1 MPAVGLPS
9 PPISPKQPDLLIM
22 RILVTGGAGYVGSH
36 VVRTLLDAGHQVVIV
51 DDFSSGHRLTVP
63 DGVPVHVGRCGDA
76 AVLDAASQDGRPEAV
91 MHMAARCSVSES
103 VEYPQIY
110 YQNNL
115 LESLA
120 LMDWMVA
127 RDVPFLV
134 HSSTC
139 AVYGIPERQP
149 ISEETETCPIN
160 PYGAT
165 KLAVDRAIQFY
176 SDAKSLTGIALRY
189 FNAAGAHPDGS
200 LGEDKTP
207 ASNLIPKVFEVALGR
222 AELVEVYG
230 DDYPTPDGTGVRDY
244 VHVLDLAAGH
254 LAALQKLAGGHPG
267 GVFNLGTGRGHSV
280 LEVVEAARQVTGH
293 PIPVQIESRRL
304 GDPAMLVADA
314 QRAERDLG
322 WAAQRSQIDTLVGD
336 AWKWRSKHPNGY
348 TQVETSR

>member
-1 MPAVGLPS
+1 
-9 PPISPKQPDLLIM
+9 M

-36 VVRTLLDAGHQVVIV
+36 VVRALLDAGHRVVIV
-51 DDFSSGHRLTVP
+51 DDLVSGHRVTVP
-63 DGVPVHVGRCGDA
+63 DDVPLHVGHCGDA
-76 AVLDAASQDGRPEAV
+76 AVLDAASQEGRPDAV
-91 MHMAARCSVSES
+91 MHMAAKCSVSES
-103 VEYPQIY
+103 VEYPQVY

-127 RDVPFLV
+127 RGVPFLV

-149 ISEETETCPIN
+149 ISEETETRPIN

-176 SDAKSLTGIALRY
+176 SDATSLSGIALRY

-207 ASNLIPKVFEVALGR
+207 ASNLIPKLFEVALEK
-222 AELVEVYG
+222 AERIEVYG

-254 LAALQKLAGGHPG
+254 LAALQKLAAGHSG
-267 GVFNLGTGRGHSV
+267 GVFNLGSGHGYSV
-280 LEVVEAARQVTGH
+280 LEVVEAARRITGH
-293 PIPVQIESRRL
+293 SIPLQMESRRP

-314 QRAERDLG
+314 QRAEHELG
-322 WAAQRSQIDTLVGD
+322 WTAQHSQLDTLLSD
-336 AWKWRSKHPNGY
+336 AWKWRAQHPNGY
-348 TQVETSR
+348 APVETNR

>member
-1 MPAVGLPS
+1 
-9 PPISPKQPDLLIM
+9 M

-36 VVRTLLDAGHQVVIV
+36 VVRTLLEAGHQVLIV
-51 DDFSSGHRLTVP
+51 DDLSSGHRVTVP
-63 DGVPVHVGRCGDA
+63 DGVPLHVGRCGDA
-76 AVLDAASQDGRPEAV
+76 AVLDAASQAGRLDAI
-91 MHMAARCSVSES
+91 MHMAARCSVEES
-103 VEYPQIY
+103 VEDPQAY

-115 LESLA
+115 LESLS
-120 LMDWMVA
+120 LMDWMA
-127 RDVPFLV
+127 GRGVPYLV

-149 ISEETETCPIN
+149 ISEETETRPIN

-176 SDAKSLTGIALRY
+176 SDAKLLSGTALRY

-207 ASNLIPKVFEVALGR
+207 ASNLIPRLFDVALGR

-254 LAALQKLAGGHPG
+254 LAALQKLAGGHAG
-267 GVFNLGTGRGHSV
+267 GVFNLGSERGHSV
-280 LEVVEAARQVTGH
+280 LEVVEAARRVTGH
-293 PIPVQIESRRL
+293 PIPLQIKSRRP
-304 GDPAMLVADA
+304 GDPAMLVADSR
-314 QRAERDLG
+314 RAEGELG
-322 WAAQRSQIDTLVGD
+322 WAAQRSQLDALISD
-336 AWKWRSKHPNGY
+336 AWNWRARHPNGY
-348 TQVETSR
+348 ASEETGR